1 MHRSPEQ
8 SNDAARCS
16 SVAKDGRRG
25 LARRAGRSAW
35 RGGWALADHVL
46 FAGANFL
53 VQLGLARHWLSEH
66 EFGAFAAAYVSFL
79 VLGVFQTALLTEPV
93 AVFGAERYRDQL
105 SNYLGK
111 TVGIHLMISLAGG
124 LLLAAI
130 GLSQVFF
137 GERTLGIA
145 LCALSVAQ
153 VFQLLPWT
161 LRVAC
166 YLDSAPVHAGLS
178 GLLYLVLVVG
188 MLLGFDAMGWMSIPA
203 AVAAMALSSLAVC
216 VYLLFFLRV
225 SLRAVFE
232 RVGYGEVLR
241 DHWRY
246 GKWAAPTG
254 MMHWVPEHLPIL
266 VTPLVLGW
274 MAGGSPDFESG
285 GTLKAMLHLS
295 VPFILFTW
303 ALSTLLVPML
313 VRRRGT
319 PAFGRLSWQF
329 VGLTLFVALA
339 AWPVIGFSHE
349 RIVSLIYAGRFAEHS
364 WLLWLVGLIP
374 VIVAID
380 SVLHAQLR
388 AVERPDRLFYGS
400 LASSVVLVFVG
411 LPMLA
416 IWGLPGI
423 LTAVLLGYGV
433 QACVLWII
441 GGKIIRVAC
450 RPDLS
455 LASSG
460 AEGTLQGAPD
470 DVEDV
475 TRTEKHGS
483 TERVGGHD

>member
-1 MHRSPEQ
+1 M
-8 SNDAARCS
+8 
-16 SVAKDGRRG
+16 
-25 LARRAGRSAW
+25 ARRAGRGAW

-79 VLGVFQTALLTEPV
+79 VLGVMQTALLTEPV
-93 AVFGAERYRDQL
+93 AVFGAERYRDRL

-111 TVGIHLMISLAGG
+111 AVGIHLMISVVGG
-124 LLLAAI
+124 VLLAAI

-166 YLDSAPVHAGLS
+166 YLDSDPMHAGLS
-178 GLLYLVLVVG
+178 GLLYLFVVVG
-188 MLLGFDAMGWMSIPA
+188 LLLGFDAMGWMSIPTA
-203 AVAAMALSSLAVC
+203 IAAMALSSLAVC
-216 VYLLFFLRV
+216 VYLIFFLRV
-225 SLRAVFE
+225 SLSAVFE
-232 RVGYGEVLR
+232 RSGYREVIR

-246 GKWAAPTG
+246 GKWATPTG
-254 MMHWVPEHLPIL
+254 MMRWVPEHMPIL
-266 VTPLVLGW
+266 ATPLVLGW
-274 MAGGSPDFESG
+274 AVGSDPDFESG
-285 GTLKAMLHLS
+285 GALKAMLHLS
-295 VPFILFTW
+295 VPFVLFTW

-319 PAFGRLSWQF
+319 RAFGTLSWQM
-329 VGLTLFVALA
+329 VGVTLAVTLI
-339 AWPVIGFSHE
+339 AWPIIGLNHE
-349 RIVSLIYAGRFAEHS
+349 RIIDLVYAGRFIEHA

-374 VIVAID
+374 VTVAVD

-400 LASSVVLVFVG
+400 AASSAVLVLVG

-416 IWGLPGI
+416 AWGLPGI
-423 LTAVLLGYGV
+423 LSAVLVCYAV
-433 QACVLWII
+433 QAGVLWIV
-441 GGKIIRVAC
+441 GGKIIRAAC
-450 RPDLS
+450 QPGDS
-455 LASSG
+455 LASPDVGCTLQAAANADAGVVGSDILNG
-460 AEGTLQGAPD
+460 AEVVD
-470 DVEDV
+470 
-475 TRTEKHGS
+475 
-483 TERVGGHD
+483 